1 MNDLESGLN
10 YDRVKYAPL
19 PSDSING
26 DPEWG
31 TYKGHQKQADASDKK
46 GQENGFDILFLRRL
60 GRILAILYK
69 GTRENALGITA
80 TLLLL
85 GLSVGQTYV
94 VSFTGNINGGFY
106 QAIADQDMNSFIKVL
121 KESAAVI
128 TLSAVLYTALNAL
141 GSFLAW
147 CWRRT
152 LVHHVLARYYNDLV
166 YYKVSMIDTRVDN
179 PDQRIAQDIDQFCT
193 TLSVVLQNCATAP
206 LVLIQYTILVVNSIS
221 WYAPLVI
228 FGYFLIGSI
237 INKLITSPT
246 SRAVYRQ
253 EKLEGDFR
261 FTQACVRT
269 MAESIA
275 LSDGHEREYNFADET
290 FSALLK
296 NKLRVVGLQC
306 GLSCELYI
314 FLNHVQIDMLLL
326 I

>member
-1 MNDLESGLN
+1 MKDLESGLN
-10 YDRVKYAPL
+10 YDRIKYAPL
-19 PSDSING
+19 PSDSISG
-26 DPEWG
+26 DLLDG
-31 TYKGHQKQADASDKK
+31 SAYTKSAKKIGSSTDKK
-46 GQENGFDILFLRRL
+46 RQENGFDLLFLRRL
-60 GRILAILYK
+60 GNIIAILYR
-69 GTRENALGITA
+69 GTRENAMGILA

-85 GLSVGQTYV
+85 ALSVGQTYV
-94 VSFTGNINGGFY
+94 VSFTGTINGGFY
-106 QAIADQDMNSFIKVL
+106 QAIAEQNLPEFTKIL
-121 KESAAVI
+121 KKSAVVI
-128 TLSAVLYTALNAL
+128 TLSAVLYTALNTLA
-141 GSFLAW
+141 SFLAW

-152 LVHHVLARYYNDLV
+152 LVRHVLARYYSNLV

-179 PDQRIAQDIDQFCT
+179 PDQRVAQDIDQFCT

-206 LVLIQYTILVVNSIS
+206 LVLIQYTILVVNNIS
-221 WYAPLVI
+221 WYAPLII
-228 FGYFLIGSI
+228 FGYFFIGAV

-275 LSDGHEREYNFADET
+275 LSDGHEREHNFADET

-306 GLSCELYI
+306 GLSCIII
-314 FLNHVQIDMLLL
+314 F
-326 I
+326 